1 MIYYNDSD
9 YRVTFYKEISGT
21 RPTLEYIESLSGKE
35 QTKILKYIEFL
46 RIHKGVLDEPY
57 SRHIEGKIRELRVD
71 FARNRHRIFYFV
83 FVNKNIIFLN
93 AFLKKTEK
101 TPVQEIE
108 KAKVCCRAVMLKKET
123 YE

>member
-1 MIYYNDSD
+1 MIYYESRE
-9 YRVTFYKEISGT
+9 YRVTFYKEPKGT
-21 RPTLEYIESLSGKE
+21 RPALVYIESLPSKE

-46 RIHKGVLDEPY
+46 RVHKGVLDEPY

-71 FARNRHRIFYFV
+71 FARNRHRIFYFI
-83 FVNKNIIFLN
+83 FVDKNIIFLN

-101 TPVQEIE
+101 TPMQEIE
-108 KAKVCCRAVMLKKET
+108 KAKVCCRAIMLNKET

>member
-1 MIYYNDSD
+1 MIYYESRE
-9 YRVTFYKEISGT
+9 YWVTFYREINGT
-21 RPTLEYIESLSGKE
+21 RPALAYIESLEEKE
-35 QTKILKYIEFL
+35 KAKIFKYIEFL
-46 RIHKGVLDEPY
+46 RIHKGILDEPY

-83 FVNKNIIFLN
+83 FIGKNIIFLN

-101 TPVQEIE
+101 TPAREIE
-108 KAKVCCRAVMLKKET
+108 KAKEYYRAVISNKEI